1 MGAITLQKQKVR
13 SLYGYLMLLL
23 VLFSGFM
30 NLEPVQAAGGNMG
43 TGQIWEDFDVKIQEK
58 GVNVTGAGVTDSDS
72 AWKKLLDKYRNL
84 ITGVAAIGAVTM
96 VGLFIVNFLKL
107 GASASNPQARSNA
120 ITGCIW
126 TGIAAACLGSVAVI
140 TGIFYR
146 AL

>member
-1 MGAITLQKQKVR
+1 MGAITLQKQKAR
-13 SLYGYLMLLL
+13 SIYGYLMLLL

-30 NLEPVQAAGGNMG
+30 NLEPVHAAGGTG
-43 TGQIWEDFDVKIQEK
+43 TGQIWEDFDVQIQEK
-58 GVNVTGAGVTDSDS
+58 GVNVSGAGVTDSDS

>member
-1 MGAITLQKQKVR
+1 MGAIALNNQKTR
-13 SLYGYLMLLL
+13 SFFGLFALLL
-23 VLFSGFM
+23 VLFSGVM
-30 NLEPVQAAGGNMG
+30 NLEPVYADGG
-43 TGQIWEDFDVKIQEK
+43 TGKIWEDFDVQIQEK
-58 GVNVTGAGVTDSDS
+58 GVDVKGAGVTDSTS

-96 VGLFIVNFLKL
+96 VGLFIMNFLKL
-107 GASASNPQARSNA
+107 GASASNPQARSQA
-120 ITGCIW
+120 VTGCIW